1 MAAAAS
7 LALAVAIGHS
17 LTTAGGSAVGA
28 GASHDVHDATARS
41 AQLCPLEGFCHGDWG
56 EGMQN
61 HLRCTLKDVLLDSY
75 FIAQV
80 LPRALGLRCL
90 TPIAL

>member
-1 MAAAAS
+1 
-7 LALAVAIGHS
+7 
-17 LTTAGGSAVGA
+17 
-28 GASHDVHDATARS
+28 VHDATARS
-41 AQLCPLEGFCHGDWG
+41 AQLCPLEGVCHGDWG

>member
-1 MAAAAS
+1 MAEPN
-7 LALAVAIGHS
+7 
-17 LTTAGGSAVGA
+17 
-28 GASHDVHDATARS
+28 AT
-41 AQLCPLEGFCHGDWG
+41 LEGVCHGDWG

>member
-1 MAAAAS
+1 MRFILRFRLRQRYSTIDSFPYGKRPGMAE
-7 LALAVAIGHS
+7 LN
-17 LTTAGGSAVGA
+17 
-28 GASHDVHDATARS
+28 AT
-41 AQLCPLEGFCHGDWG
+41 LEGVCHGDWG
-56 EGMQN
+56 EGRQN

-80 LPRALGLRCL
+80 LPRALGLRCR